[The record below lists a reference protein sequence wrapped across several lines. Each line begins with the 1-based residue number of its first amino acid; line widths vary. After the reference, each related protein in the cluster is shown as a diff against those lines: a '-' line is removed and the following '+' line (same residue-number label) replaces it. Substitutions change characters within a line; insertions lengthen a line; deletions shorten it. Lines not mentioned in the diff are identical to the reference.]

1 MGRAAG
7 AITSNLAGTH
17 VTYGNAAA
25 RHLFEEDSTSS
36 LVPNALQRVM
46 EGPRARRLRFKAEPD
61 EAVEGFIADELL
73 NFAPSAVSL
82 GGDAVASGGEPDA
95 DAGGRDG
102 SARNQQPQFVDNAK
116 LVPILWEALRELA
129 TETHQLKATVEQLRA
144 QVGQK

>member
-25 RHLFEEDSTSS
+25 RHLFEVDSTKS

-46 EGPRARRLRFKAEPD
+46 EGPRARQLRFKAEPD

-73 NFAPSAVSL
+73 AFAPSAVSVS
-82 GGDAVASGGEPDA
+82 GDAVELGGEPRA
-95 DAGGRDG
+95 DAEGRDG
-102 SARNQQPQFVDNAK
+102 TARNEQPQFVDNAK

-129 TETHQLKATVEQLRA
+129 TEMHQLKATVEHLRA
-144 QVGQK
+144 QVGHK